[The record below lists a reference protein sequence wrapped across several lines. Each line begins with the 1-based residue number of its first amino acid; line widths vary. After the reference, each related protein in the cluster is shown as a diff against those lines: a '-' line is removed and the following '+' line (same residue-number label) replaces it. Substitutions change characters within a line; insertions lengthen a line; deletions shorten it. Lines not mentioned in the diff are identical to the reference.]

1 VFNLNLGISIQFIS
15 SCMQC
20 YSIFSFEWN
29 LIFTKSIHI
38 FHQLIV
44 TSIQQH
50 KLQAKITTFQKKIDG
65 TCQSWKNL
73 INHSNFII
81 TQVVL
86 ASWIHKILIY
96 QA

>member
-44 TSIQQH
+44 TSTQQH
-50 KLQAKITTFQKKIDG
+50 KLQAKITTFQKQLMALVKVGKI
-65 TCQSWKNL
+65 SL
-73 INHSNFII
+73 IIPISSLPKWF
-81 TQVVL
+81 
-86 ASWIHKILIY
+86 
-96 QA
+96 